1 MNHQLVIENFI
12 EVLASE
18 KGLAANTRSSYK
30 NDILQFFII
39 IKKNDSFPKE
49 FTSDD
54 IEKYIKLL
62 KEKGLEKNSISRK
75 LSSLNHFFNF
85 MIEEDIIH
93 LNPIKK
99 LEFPKVNKKLPTI
112 ISMDQI
118 DKLILHSK
126 NDKSPNGIRLNVMI
140 EILYATG
147 IRISEL
153 VEMKIS
159 SLHEKKNFLL
169 IYGKGNKERL
179 VPISNNTKKT
189 IDEYLKIRS
198 FFMLKDQDSKWLFP
212 SKQSSKGFISRQ
224 RFNQLLI
231 ELSHQAK
238 LSIKRISPHKLRHAF
253 ATHLLENGIDLRS
266 LQQMLGHSDIST
278 TQIYTHVLKD
288 RLKKIIED
296 SHPLS
301 KIDIN

>member
-1 MNHQLVIENFI
+1 MNYHLVIENFI

-18 KGLAANTRSSYK
+18 KGLAVNTRNSYK

-39 IKKNDSFPKE
+39 INKNDLSLKKL
-49 FTSDD
+49 TSGD

-75 LSSLNHFFNF
+75 LSALNHFFNF
-85 MIEEDIIH
+85 MLEEKIVQ

-99 LEFPKVNKKLPTI
+99 LEFPKANKKLPTI
-112 ISMDQI
+112 ISMEQI
-118 DKLILHSK
+118 DKLIAHSK
-126 NDKSPNGIRLNVMI
+126 CDKSPNGIRLNVMI

-179 VPISNNTKKT
+179 VPISNNTIKT
-189 IDEYLKIRS
+189 IDDYLKIRG
-198 FFMLKDQDSKWLFP
+198 FFMIKGYDSKWLFP
-212 SKQSSKGFISRQ
+212 SKKSSKGFISRQ
-224 RFNQLLI
+224 RFNQLLLD
-231 ELSHQAK
+231 LSHKAK
-238 LSIKRISPHKLRHAF
+238 LSINRISPHKLRHAF

-288 RLKKIIED
+288 RLKKIVEHN
-296 SHPLS
+296 HPLS
-301 KIDIN
+301 KIDII